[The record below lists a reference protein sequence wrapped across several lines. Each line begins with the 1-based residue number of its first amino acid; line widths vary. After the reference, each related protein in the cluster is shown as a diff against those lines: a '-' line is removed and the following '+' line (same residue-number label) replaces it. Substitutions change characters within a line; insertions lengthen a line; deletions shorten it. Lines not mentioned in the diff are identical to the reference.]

1 MSRPLCYRWHS
12 GINCSNKQ
20 DSRFDYQCGVI
31 ATVVGRLLLFVAL
44 LFNMNTPALLEGL
57 RFVDTFFPS
66 GGYAFSSGLE
76 AAVQGGAVKTSDQ
89 VAKYVED
96 LLRGGMSRREVI
108 AVKKANLAASKG
120 LLEFAV
126 QIDRALEATK
136 LGRESRMASRQM
148 GRQVIRVAADQI
160 RVKSILNEYRDEVEA
175 DRAPG
180 HLAVT
185 FGLTMGSCGW
195 NPEETAGAFLYQTAV
210 GFISSAMRLSP
221 IGQHEGQRILG
232 EWLPL
237 IERISREVD
246 LDTAMSSWSPIQDIY
261 AMRHGSLEWRLFR
274 S

>member
-1 MSRPLCYRWHS
+1 
-12 GINCSNKQ
+12 
-20 DSRFDYQCGVI
+20 
-31 ATVVGRLLLFVAL
+31 
-44 LFNMNTPALLEGL
+44 MNTPSLLEGL

-89 VAKYVED
+89 LARYIED
-96 LLRGGMSRREVI
+96 LLRGGMSRRE
-108 AVKKANLAASKG
+108 ALAAKLANRAATTGS
-120 LLEFAV
+120 LDAAV
-126 QIDRALEATK
+126 YVDRELDSTK
-136 LGRESRMASRQM
+136 LGRESRLASRQM

-160 RVKSILNEYRDEVEA
+160 RAKPLLNEYRDEVDAE
-175 DRAPG
+175 RAPG

-185 FGLTMGSCGW
+185 FGITLGACSW
-195 NPEETAGAFLYQTAV
+195 SPEETAAAFLYQTAV
-210 GFISSAMRLSP
+210 GFISAAMRLSP

-246 LDTAMSSWSPIQDIY
+246 ADTAMSSWSPIQDIY